1 MVWVVAPWCSQPAL
15 GADGYRENETG
26 MVDTPQ
32 KTGSDNYKGSDK
44 LSWLAE
50 PKAAAGVAMLT
61 EVPAEQKH
69 RLVSHRSKGNVT
81 LPRGY

>member
-1 MVWVVAPWCSQPAL
+1 MVRCFQPAL
-15 GADGYRENETG
+15 GADEYRENVTG

-50 PKAAAGVAMLT
+50 PEDAAGVAMLT
-61 EVPAEQKH
+61 EVPAE
-69 RLVSHRSKGNVT
+69 RSIV
-81 LPRGY
+81 